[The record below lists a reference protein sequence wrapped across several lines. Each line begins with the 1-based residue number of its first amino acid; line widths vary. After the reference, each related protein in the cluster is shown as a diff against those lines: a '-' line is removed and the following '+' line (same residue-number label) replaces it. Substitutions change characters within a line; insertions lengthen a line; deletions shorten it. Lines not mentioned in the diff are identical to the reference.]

1 MHLILLM
8 ELRIIINNR
17 RKQFTGIGRGYLSDS
32 QDNIKYMFPYLF
44 RGRQFESVT
53 YGFME
58 EYFELVNLQFSFFS
72 ISIFIWLG
80 HVFMHSIILITVLIS
95 RSLIFIERCSQIQII
110 SIPLYAASRFALYRL
125 TTTKIII
132 SCGQNKLEAIFENYT
147 GATSLAKL

>member
-1 MHLILLM
+1 M
-8 ELRIIINNR
+8 ELRILINNR
-17 RKQFTGIGRGYLSDS
+17 IKQFTDIGRY
-32 QDNIKYMFPYLF
+32 YLF
-44 RGRQFESVT
+44 DFHNNIRYKFPDLFRSRQFESVT

-58 EYFELVNLQFSFFS
+58 ENFELVNLQFSFFS

-110 SIPLYAASRFALYRL
+110 SIPLHAASRFVLYRL

-132 SCGQNKLEAIFENYT
+132 SCGQNKFEAIFENYT

>member
-1 MHLILLM
+1 M
-8 ELRIIINNR
+8 ELRILINNR
-17 RKQFTGIGRGYLSDS
+17 IKQFTDIGRY
-32 QDNIKYMFPYLF
+32 YLF
-44 RGRQFESVT
+44 DFHNNIRYKFPCLFRSGQFEGVA

-58 EYFELVNLQFSFFS
+58 EYSELVNLQFSFFS

-132 SCGQNKLEAIFENYT
+132 SCGQNKFEAIFDLYLNYT
-147 GATSLAKL
+147 GATSLPKL

>member
-1 MHLILLM
+1 M

-17 RKQFTGIGRGYLSDS
+17 RKQFTGIGRGCLSDS
-32 QDNIKYMFPYLF
+32 QDNIKHMFPYLF
-44 RGRQFESVT
+44 RSRQFESVT

-110 SIPLYAASRFALYRL
+110 SIPLHAASRFALYRL

-132 SCGQNKLEAIFENYT
+132 SCGQNKFEAIFDLYLNYT
-147 GATSLAKL
+147 GATSLPKL